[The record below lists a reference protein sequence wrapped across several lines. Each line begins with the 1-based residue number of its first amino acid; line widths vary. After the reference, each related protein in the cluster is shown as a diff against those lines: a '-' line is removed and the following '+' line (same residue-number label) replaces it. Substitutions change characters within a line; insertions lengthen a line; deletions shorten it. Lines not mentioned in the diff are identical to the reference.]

1 VPFLRAIFCLKG
13 VDDRSRFFVTSMV
26 TLFGFILFSIIF
38 SAYFALN
45 LVILVGL
52 SIVLAC
58 STKRRLRDAK
68 LNKNWQLVPAVLLFL
83 TGLLNLVIESSG
95 SYYLL
100 ILPLLSS
107 ALLLTYPSKNSQ
119 VNSHYI
125 LGYYGPVDLS
135 QYRHQPSSTQ
145 THNRRIEPTLV
156 AGANKTANETIVI
169 NEKTVQ
175 ESNINDDFEHDTK
188 QADLGELIR
197 INLLSNRKLQLT
209 TIVFI
214 TVLFVAIFASSFVS
228 PVNPQLSEEIQQ
240 NNEQQVNT
248 AAQTIN
254 MSANREHLLAMPDN
268 FNLYLSA
275 YQGIIIQWQADEI
288 ANGELWSQLKAEGD
302 KSCQSIKFNKG
313 TPLRPLAVVVENG
326 NEYFASFSPLDSK
339 ELVQAL
345 AFRGKFSLCGY
356 SFSLKGSQAVL
367 GKHQQYAKFLEKD
380 A

>member
-1 VPFLRAIFCLKG
+1 MLL
-13 VDDRSRFFVTSMV
+13 
-26 TLFGFILFSIIF
+26 
-38 SAYFALN
+38 
-45 LVILVGL
+45 GL

-58 STKRRLRDAK
+58 GTKRRLRDAK

-107 ALLLTYPSKNSQ
+107 ALLLTYPSKNNQ
-119 VNSHYI
+119 ENNHYI
-125 LGYYGPVDLS
+125 LGYYGPVDLG
-135 QYRHQPSSTQ
+135 QYRHQPSSAQ
-145 THNRRIEPTLV
+145 THKRRIEPTLV
-156 AGANKTANETIVI
+156 ADANKTANETLVV
-169 NEKTVQ
+169 NEKAAQ
-175 ESNINDDFEHDTK
+175 ESNINHDFDHNTK

-209 TIVFI
+209 TIAFI
-214 TVLFVAIFASSFVS
+214 TVLFIAIFASSFVS

-313 TPLRPLAVVVENG
+313 TPLRPLAVIVENG

-367 GKHQQYAKFLEKD
+367 GKNQQYAKFLEKD

>member
-1 VPFLRAIFCLKG
+1 
-13 VDDRSRFFVTSMV
+13 
-26 TLFGFILFSIIF
+26 
-38 SAYFALN
+38 
-45 LVILVGL
+45 
-52 SIVLAC
+52 
-58 STKRRLRDAK
+58 
-68 LNKNWQLVPAVLLFL
+68 
-83 TGLLNLVIESSG
+83 LLNLVIESSG

-214 TVLFVAIFASSFVS
+214 TVLFIAIFASSFVS

-313 TPLRPLAVVVENG
+313 TPLRPLAVIVENG

-345 AFRGKFSLCGY
+345 AFRSKFSLCGY

-367 GKHQQYAKFLEKD
+367 GKNQQYAKFLEKD

>member
-100 ILPLLSS
+100 MLPLLSS

>member
-1 VPFLRAIFCLKG
+1 MPFLRAIFCLKG

-119 VNSHYI
+119 ENNHYI
-125 LGYYGPVDLS
+125 LGYYGPVDLG
-135 QYRHQPSSTQ
+135 QYRHQPSSAQ
-145 THNRRIEPTLV
+145 THKRRIEPTLV
-156 AGANKTANETIVI
+156 ADANKTANETLVV
-169 NEKTVQ
+169 NEKTAQ
-175 ESNINDDFEHDTK
+175 ESNISHDFDHNTK

-209 TIVFI
+209 TIAFI
-214 TVLFVAIFASSFVS
+214 TVLCIAIFASSFVS

-313 TPLRPLAVVVENG
+313 TPLRPLAVIVENG

-367 GKHQQYAKFLEKD
+367 GKNQQYAKFLEKD